1 MGGPAAGGRSNG
13 GKHQVEMTDSPDG
26 QGRGDVQV
34 GSEAAAES
42 VSERAALE
50 SVSPTLLMPG
60 EDPSSPYIPDAEHW
74 ITVYSEL
81 YNFTVGILN
90 RFRTEMAGLQKPAQD
105 YLRSHDVIVHEEQIQ
120 RFAQRLAFWNRRLT
134 RLQARSGKSQ
144 TPADRQVATERRGT

>member
-1 MGGPAAGGRSNG
+1 MS
-13 GKHQVEMTDSPDG
+13 DSPDG